1 MKKSTLFNCKDLDV
15 CKDICSISK
24 RFAIL
29 LVMMVMVGSKAF
41 ALFNSEVI
49 NGLNYSLDES
59 TKTATLVANG
69 EKGYSGNIVVPKSVK
84 AKDGN
89 VYTII
94 AFGSDC
100 FKKCT
105 SLTSITIPSSVT
117 FLGDNC
123 FSGCSSLTSITI
135 PSSVTSLG
143 KGSFDGC
150 I

>member
-1 MKKSTLFNCKDLDV
+1 MKKSTLFNCKDLDA

-29 LVMMVMVGSKAF
+29 LVMMVMVGNVS
-41 ALFNSEVI
+41 SEII
-49 NGLNYSLDES
+49 NGLNYSLDEY
-59 TKTATLVANG
+59 TKTATLMANG

-94 AFGSDC
+94 AFGLRC
-100 FKKCT
+100 FENCT
-105 SLTSITIPSSVT
+105 SLTSIS
-117 FLGDNC
+117 
-123 FSGCSSLTSITI
+123 I

-143 KGSFDGC
+143 SSCFENCTSLTSISIPSSVTSLGSSCFDGC

>member
-1 MKKSTLFNCKDLDV
+1 MRKLLFNCKDLDAS
-15 CKDICSISK
+15 KDICSISK

-41 ALFNSEVI
+41 ALFNYEVI

-59 TKTATLVANG
+59 TKTATLEANG

-117 FLGDNC
+117 SLGDNC
-123 FSGCSSLTSITI
+123 FSDCTSLTSITI
-135 PSSVTSLG
+135 PSSVTSIVR
-143 KGSFDGC
+143 GC
-150 I
+150 FSDCI